1 MVPRT
6 IENTREPDL
15 TVLTG
20 KTDED
25 EEVIID
31 EAGDEMAAYFRKE
44 SEPQVLVTTSEDPT
58 SVSALL
64 FVSHV
69 PFSFCLR
76 YLVH

>member
-31 EAGDEMAAYFRKE
+31 EAGDEMPRTLGRSPSLKSSSPLPKTPLPLAPFF
-44 SEPQVLVTTSEDPT
+44 
-58 SVSALL
+58 L
-64 FVSHV
+64 FLMFLF
-69 PFSFCLR
+69 PFVCDI
-76 YLVH
+76 